1 MDASALPARSGLRL
15 PLAFTIAARELR
27 AGAGRLLI
35 FVFCIALGVAALAS
49 IGSLSASF
57 EQALARQGRL
67 LVGGDIAFERVH
79 RRAEPNE
86 RAALDAQG
94 QVSESAGLRAMARNS
109 AGKSVLVEV
118 KAVDA
123 AYPLYGAVAVT
134 SPPGAGALWQQESTL
149 LVERTL
155 LDRLGLDVGGKLKIG
170 DADIIIG
177 GVLGQ
182 QPDRLADRLAYGPKV
197 LMSLATLEKTGLIQP
212 GSIVRWTYR
221 LKVPGN
227 AADDKKALAL
237 VRSDFET
244 KFPQSGFDVRDW
256 TDPAPSIRRGA
267 ERFTQFINFVGLTA
281 LLLGGIGVG
290 GAIGGYMAK
299 KRKVIATLKCLG
311 ASSRFVLAIYALES
325 FFLAVTGISIG
336 LLIGALAPPAISA
349 LYGGEL
355 PIPLAIEPHPLPLL
369 VAALAGFLTVSLFV
383 LWPLGRAARVPAAV
397 LLRQQLDEREER
409 PAFSFII
416 GAAASGIALFALGI
430 FASEERLVT
439 LSISAG
445 IVAAFLF
452 FVGFGWVLKRAAA
465 KFRRQRFPSLW
476 LALASI
482 AGPGSLARSV
492 AVALGLGLGLL
503 VAVALIHRSLSE
515 ELQGDLNVDAPAYY
529 FLDLNAEDVASFRDT
544 TGTIVADAKLA
555 EAPMLRGRIVALK
568 GVPVDKI
575 DVGPDYRWVLNGDRG
590 LTYAETLPE
599 ASQVVEGEWW
609 PKDYSGPPLVSFD
622 IEAAKGLGLNIGDNI
637 TVNILGRNVD
647 AKIASLRKIDWESLA
662 INFVMVFTPNTL
674 LSAPHRTMLT
684 LELPKNVDPATE
696 ARLIQALA
704 DKFPLITAI
713 KVGDIVDAARDL
725 LSRVMTAIR
734 ATALITVLI
743 GAAVLA
749 TAIAAGQE
757 RRKYHAV
764 LFKTLG
770 ATRGRVIRA
779 ELIEFGLLGL
789 TTALASVLL
798 ATAIAWALC
807 KWTFEIPFV
816 FSAAAIAETI
826 ALALAL
832 VLGLGAVAT
841 WRVLSAKAATYLR
854 DA

>member
-1 MDASALPARSGLRL
+1 M
-15 PLAFTIAARELR
+15 
-27 AGAGRLLI
+27 
-35 FVFCIALGVAALAS
+35 
-49 IGSLSASF
+49 
-57 EQALARQGRL
+57 
-67 LVGGDIAFERVH
+67 
-79 RRAEPNE
+79 
-86 RAALDAQG
+86 
-94 QVSESAGLRAMARNS
+94 
-109 AGKSVLVEV
+109 
-118 KAVDA
+118 
-123 AYPLYGAVAVT
+123 
-134 SPPGAGALWQQESTL
+134 
-149 LVERTL
+149 
-155 LDRLGLDVGGKLKIG
+155 
-170 DADIIIG
+170 
-177 GVLGQ
+177 
-182 QPDRLADRLAYGPKV
+182 
-197 LMSLATLEKTGLIQP
+197 
-212 GSIVRWTYR
+212 
-221 LKVPGN
+221 
-227 AADDKKALAL
+227 
-237 VRSDFET
+237 
-244 KFPQSGFDVRDW
+244 
-256 TDPAPSIRRGA
+256 
-267 ERFTQFINFVGLTA
+267 
-281 LLLGGIGVG
+281 
-290 GAIGGYMAK
+290 
-299 KRKVIATLKCLG
+299 
-311 ASSRFVLAIYALES
+311 
-325 FFLAVTGISIG
+325 
-336 LLIGALAPPAISA
+336 
-349 LYGGEL
+349 
-355 PIPLAIEPHPLPLL
+355 
-369 VAALAGFLTVSLFV
+369 
-383 LWPLGRAARVPAAV
+383 
-397 LLRQQLDEREER
+397 
-409 PAFSFII
+409 
-416 GAAASGIALFALGI
+416 
-430 FASEERLVT
+430 
-439 LSISAG
+439 
-445 IVAAFLF
+445 
-452 FVGFGWVLKRAAA
+452 
-465 KFRRQRFPSLW
+465 
-476 LALASI
+476 
-482 AGPGSLARSV
+482 
-492 AVALGLGLGLL
+492 
-503 VAVALIHRSLSE
+503 
-515 ELQGDLNVDAPAYY
+515 
-529 FLDLNAEDVASFRDT
+529 
-544 TGTIVADAKLA
+544 
-555 EAPMLRGRIVALK
+555 ALK

-622 IEAAKGLGLNIGDNI
+622 VEAAKGLGLNIGDNI

-674 LSAPHRTMLT
+674 SGAPHRTMVT

-696 ARLIQALA
+696 AKLIQALA

-816 FSAAAIAETI
+816 FSAAAVAETI